1 MPRTAQ
7 FLAGISLS
15 LALSCG
21 MFGQTVSSSLIG
33 TVVDP
38 ADAPVANAPV
48 TLTQTTTKSVRNAT
62 TDNTGTYRF
71 LSLDPGTYT
80 LTVNATGFKSET
92 QTGIVISASETH
104 NGGKMILQ
112 LGSVSESISV
122 TAEAAQVQLS
132 SSEKSQTV
140 DSAQL
145 EDLTLK
151 GRDLFG
157 YMKLVPGVI
166 DTSTSRDVTSPGA
179 IGGITINGN
188 TSAKNFTVDGITDM
202 DTGSNGTL
210 HYEPNL
216 DSIQELKVLTS
227 NYQAEFGRNSGGT
240 ITVVTKNGTQEFHGS
255 GAWNH
260 RHEEFNA
267 NSWANN
273 HTLKNINGLQVA
285 TPRVPYRYN
294 VETYSIGG
302 PAYIPKLAN
311 KNKKRLFFFVS
322 QEYTGQFVSGGSQ
335 TQYTPTALERTG
347 DFSQTFTNS
356 NGNPVA
362 VKILDPAN
370 GNTQFPG
377 NVIPANRINAVG
389 QRLLN
394 FFPLPNYTPTI
405 TSQLFVANY
414 FEQGSATHPRRN
426 DVVRIDTYVTS
437 KISGYFRWINDHDD
451 MQVIYSGVTFSDNPP
466 GRCAAAGLC
475 ASGSPAL
482 PSIANID
489 HPNPGHGYSWSST
502 QTLSPTL
509 VNEVTVANSWNTW
522 AYYSLNNYADSL
534 RTLEPGLP
542 TLFPVPTAAQ
552 NGPQSATN
560 GYLPLLPTF
569 TFGGG
574 TAPGSMSYTRNG
586 TSAGA
591 EENFNPIWTYQDNLS
606 KVLGH
611 HAFKTGVYVEHN
623 LKSQPSSRNYR
634 GAFNFAASSSIPFLN
649 TNSGYANALLGDV
662 NSYSQYNATTT
673 FDVSYWNVEF
683 YIQDNWK
690 VNRRLTLDLG
700 LRFYHQTPQI
710 DLNHT
715 FVNFNPALYKK
726 SAMARVYVP
735 ACANGAATCTG
746 SNLVARDPG
755 TGSTVGNGFIGDY
768 VPNSGDPA
776 TGLQVLGV
784 NGVSPNPYTQAP
796 LAYGPR
802 LGFAYDVSGDG
813 KTAIRGGWGL
823 FFNRLDGNQVYGMS
837 GQPPLAYQQ
846 TVNNVTLDQIAAQ
859 NTGAPPSF
867 TNLSVAPL
875 SPNSWTTGKVPF
887 DAVQNASV
895 DIQHNIGKN
904 TVVDIGYTLNYSY
917 NQKLTYNI
925 NYIPLGAGWPFN
937 PSAIDPTTGG
947 GTSNSIS
954 QYQGGVLQR
963 TIYPGYNA
971 INSAYFLG
979 HNNYNALTANLNE
992 RLWHG
997 LSWGAVY
1004 TFSKALG
1011 TTAYNPVV
1019 PNNEEWNYGR
1029 LGSDRRHN
1037 LQINYSYDFPNIG
1050 KKTGFRA
1057 LGAITDHWSLSGI
1070 TSFQSGSPFNPT
1082 CGLTSG
1088 SASITGGY
1096 TGTPDLAAANGTAAI
1111 RCEVFS
1117 DPLSGMGS
1125 NGNGTVYF
1133 NAAAFGMPALPTGPN
1148 NSIVGP
1154 PALGNVGGGAGILT
1168 NPHVTN
1174 FDVTLTRNI
1183 PLGSEKRVL
1192 RFQAQAYNIFNHTEI
1207 SSIGSGIQFSP
1218 TTNAVTNGA
1227 TLGYIT
1233 GATNA
1238 RVLAFSARVQ
1248 F

>member
-1 MPRTAQ
+1 MKLKNYTRIVFA
-7 FLAGISLS
+7 
-15 LALSCG
+15 LALCCAS

-38 ADAPVANAPV
+38 ADAAVANAPV
-48 TLTQTTTKSVRNAT
+48 TLTDTATKSTRTAN

-71 LSLDPGTYT
+71 LSIDPGNYT
-80 LTVNATGFKSET
+80 LTVKATGFKSET
-92 QTGIVISASETH
+92 QTGLVIAASETH
-104 NGGKMILQ
+104 NGGKMVLQ
-112 LGSVSESISV
+112 LGSVSDSISV
-122 TAEAAQVQLS
+122 TAEIAQVQLS

-145 EDLTLK
+145 DDLTLK

-166 DTSTSRDVTSPGA
+166 DTGGSRDVTSPNA

-188 TSAKNFTVDGITDM
+188 TSAKNFTVDGITDL

-216 DSIQELKVLTS
+216 DAVQELKVLTS

-240 ITVVTKNGTQEFHGS
+240 ITVVTKNGTQQFHGS

-267 NSWANN
+267 NSWSNN
-273 HTLKNINGLQVA
+273 HTLKNINGLNVA

-311 KNKKRLFFFVS
+311 KDKKRLFFFVS

-335 TQYTPTALERTG
+335 TQFTPTAAERLG
-347 DFSQTFTNS
+347 DFSADQGNS

-362 VKILDPAN
+362 LKLLDPQNNNA
-370 GNTQFPG
+370 QFT
-377 NVIPANRINAVG
+377 NNIIPSSRINPVG
-389 QRLLN
+389 QQLLN
-394 FFPLPNYTPTI
+394 FFPLPNFTPTI
-405 TSQLFVANY
+405 STQLYVNNY

-451 MQVIYSGVTFSDNPP
+451 MQVLYSGVTFSGNPA
-466 GRCAAAGLC
+466 GR
-475 ASGSPAL
+475 ASGLPAM
-482 PSIANID
+482 ANID

-502 QTLSPTL
+502 QTLTPTL

-569 TFGGG
+569 AFGGG
-574 TAPGSMSYTRNG
+574 TFPGGVSYSRNG

-591 EENFNPIWTYQDNLS
+591 EENFNPIWTYQDNIS
-606 KVLGH
+606 KVHGH
-611 HAFKTGVYVEHN
+611 HAFKAGIYMEHN
-623 LKSQPSSRNYR
+623 LKSQPSSRNYN
-634 GAFNFAASSSIPFLN
+634 GAFSFAASSSIPFLN
-649 TNSGYANALLGDV
+649 TGSGYANALLGDV

-673 FDVSYWNVEF
+673 FDVKYWNAEF
-683 YIQDNWK
+683 YLQDNWK

-700 LRFYHQTPQI
+700 LRFYHQTPQV
-710 DLNHT
+710 DLNNT
-715 FVNFNPALYKK
+715 FVNFNPSLYSKTAT
-726 SAMARVYVP
+726 SRIYVP
-735 ACANGAATCTG
+735 ACANGAVAPCTG
-746 SNLVARDPG
+746 NNLVAKDPG
-755 TGSTVGNGFIGDY
+755 TGATVGNGFIGDY
-768 VPNSGDPA
+768 VPNSGNPA

-802 LGFAYDVSGDG
+802 VGFAYDVMGDG

-837 GQPPLAYQQ
+837 GQAPSAYQQ
-846 TVNNVTLDQIAAQ
+846 TVNNVTLAQISAQ
-859 NTGAPPSF
+859 NTGAAPSF

-875 SPNSWTTGKVPF
+875 APNSWTTGKVPF
-887 DAVQNASV
+887 DAVQNASL
-895 DIQHNIGKN
+895 DIQRNVGRSL
-904 TVVDIGYTLNYSY
+904 VVDIGYTLNYSY
-917 NQKLTYNI
+917 NQKLTYNDTS
-925 NYIPLGAGWPFN
+925 IPIGAGWPFT
-937 PSAIDPTTGG
+937 PSALDPTTAGNS
-947 GTSNSIS
+947 SNSIQ
-954 QYQGGVLQR
+954 QYQGGILQR
-963 TIYPGYNA
+963 TIYPGYNS
-971 INSAYFLG
+971 ISSAYFLG
-979 HNNYNALTANLNE
+979 HNNYNAFTANVSK
-992 RLWHG
+992 RLSHG
-997 LSWGAVY
+997 LAWGAVY
-1004 TFSKALG
+1004 TLSKGLG
-1011 TTAYNPVV
+1011 TTTYTPVV
-1019 PNNEEWNYGR
+1019 ANNESWNYGR
-1029 LGSDRRHN
+1029 LASDRRNN
-1037 LQINYSYDFPNIG
+1037 LQVNYNYDIPGPAKAMGIKG
-1050 KKTGFRA
+1050 
-1057 LGAITDHWSLSGI
+1057 LGLLTDHWSLSGI
-1070 TSFQSGSPFNPT
+1070 TSFQSGAPFNPT
-1082 CGLTSG
+1082 CALTSG
-1088 SASITGGY
+1088 AANITGGY
-1096 TGTPDLAAANGTAAI
+1096 SGTPDLAAANATSAI
-1111 RCEVFS
+1111 RCNVVG
-1117 DPLSGMGS
+1117 DPTTGMGA

-1133 NAAAFGMPALPTGPN
+1133 NAAAYAMPALPTGPN

-1154 PALGNVGGGAGILT
+1154 PAIGNVSGGSGSLS

-1174 FDVTLTRNI
+1174 FDVTLTKNFA
-1183 PLGSEKRVL
+1183 LGSEKRVL
-1192 RFQAQAYNIFNHTEI
+1192 KIQAQAYNVFNHTEI
-1207 SSIGSGIQFSP
+1207 SSIGSGIQLSP
-1218 TTNAVTNGA
+1218 TTNLVSNPA

-1238 RVLAFSARVQ
+1238 RVLAFSARVT